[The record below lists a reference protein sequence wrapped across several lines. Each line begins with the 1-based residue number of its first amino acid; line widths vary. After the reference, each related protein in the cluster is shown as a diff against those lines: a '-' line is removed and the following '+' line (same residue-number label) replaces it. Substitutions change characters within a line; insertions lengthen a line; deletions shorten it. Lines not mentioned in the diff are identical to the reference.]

1 MLGGVTPQ
9 EVGETFLLDV
19 REGDEWAQVHAPTA
33 THVPM
38 FEVPERLDV
47 LPSGQPV
54 AVICHVGGRSARVA
68 DWLRAQGYDAHNV
81 EGGMDAWQAAGLP
94 VVTP

>member
-1 MLGGVTPQ
+1 MLAGMQPHD
-9 EVGETFLLDV
+9 VGETFLLDV
-19 REGDEWAQVHAPTA
+19 REHDEWAQVHAPTA

-38 FEVPERLDV
+38 FEVPARIAS
-47 LPSGQPV
+47 LPADQPI

-68 DWLRAQGYDAHNV
+68 DWLRAQGFDAHNV

>member
-1 MLGGVTPQ
+1 
-9 EVGETFLLDV
+9 
-19 REGDEWAQVHAPTA
+19 
-33 THVPM
+33 M
-38 FEVPERLDV
+38 FEVPERLDA
-47 LPSGQPV
+47 LPSDQSI

-68 DWLRAQGYDAHNV
+68 QWLRQQGYDAHNV

>member
-1 MLGGVTPQ
+1 MLDGVTPL

-19 REGDEWAQVHAPTA
+19 REDEEWAEGHAPTA
-33 THVPM
+33 VHVPM
-38 FEVPERLDV
+38 FDVPAQLAS
-47 LPSGQPV
+47 LPADQPL

-68 DWLRAQGYDAHNV
+68 DWLRAQGFDAHNV

-94 VVTP
+94 VVAP

>member
-1 MLGGVTPQ
+1 VDPR

-19 REGDEWAQVHAPTA
+19 REDDEWAQGHAPTA
-33 THVPM
+33 AHVPM
-38 FEVPERLDV
+38 FEVPARLDA
-47 LPSGQPV
+47 LPTDAPI

-68 DWLRAQGYDAHNV
+68 QWLRQQGYDAHNV

-94 VVTP
+94 VVTT